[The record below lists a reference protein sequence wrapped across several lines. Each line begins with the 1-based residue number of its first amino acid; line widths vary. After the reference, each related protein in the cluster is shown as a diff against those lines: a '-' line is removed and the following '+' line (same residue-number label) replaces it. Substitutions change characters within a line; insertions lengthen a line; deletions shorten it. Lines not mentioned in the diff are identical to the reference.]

1 LLGLAVVGIDQIRA
15 DGRSTVRHESTLLNQ
30 LARSA
35 LVVALW
41 AWCYVAHG
49 AALDDVRIEIGPEQC
64 PGFAAEDRS
73 LIVHA
78 ENTNTSRIIA
88 VTFKYD
94 SVPARQHFILFDAG
108 FNPNSDRFPKS
119 MVRRLAPL
127 ETAAIGCSATKR
139 TAPGIHE
146 SQNVALQIAKDS
158 AVYIDGGET
167 EPRSPD
173 ARAYLAFYLQNDG
186 SGCATTGS
194 KPPGLFYAVNL
205 HPFARLSGSLD
216 LLDDRGNKVDVVA
229 LDLAPLS
236 SAKVG
241 CSNGLRRPGGV
252 GNVTLAT
259 SAGAAPAR
267 AVPVPEREKIEAPA
281 PHDESLPSPLAVTSA
296 PPLPLMNVQPTQNV
310 CAGPVPSGWI
320 KVNDSW
326 SPTVCGKP
334 TSIIYNVWSVQAL
347 SAQPIGALI
356 YACSSSPP
364 PGWVLVSQM
373 WNPTVCG
380 HPSAQ
385 QPNQMAI
392 KRLE

>member
-1 LLGLAVVGIDQIRA
+1 LACLHGLAGAGIEQIRA
-15 DGRSTVRHESTLLNQ
+15 DGQSTVRRDLTLPNQ
-30 LARSA
+30 MARSA
-35 LVVALW
+35 LAVALCS
-41 AWCYVAHG
+41 WCYASHG

-73 LIVHA
+73 LIVHG
-78 ENTNTSRIIA
+78 ENTNTSRTIA

-108 FNPNSDRFPKS
+108 LNPNSDRFPKS

-139 TAPGIHE
+139 AAPGIHE
-146 SQNVALQIAKDS
+146 SQNVALQITMDS
-158 AVYIDGGET
+158 AQYIDGGEK
-167 EPRSPD
+167 EPRAPD
-173 ARAYLAFYLQNDG
+173 ARSYLAFYLQNDG
-186 SGCATTGS
+186 SGCAMTGS

-241 CSNGLRRPGGV
+241 CSNGPRRPGGV
-252 GNVTLAT
+252 GNATLAT
-259 SAGAAPAR
+259 SAGETPAR
-267 AVPVPEREKIEAPA
+267 AVPPA
-281 PHDESLPSPLAVTSA
+281 PHDESLPSPLPVASA
-296 PPLPLMNVQPTQNV
+296 PALPLMNVQPTQNV
-310 CAGPVPSGWI
+310 CAGSVPSGWI

-334 TSIIYNVWSVQAL
+334 TSIIYNVWSVQSL
-347 SAQPIGALI
+347 RAQPIGALI
-356 YACSSSPP
+356 YACSSPPP
-364 PGWVLVSQM
+364 PGWGLVSQM

-385 QPNQMAI
+385 QTNVMAI

>member
-1 LLGLAVVGIDQIRA
+1 MRLSRPARSVLLG
-15 DGRSTVRHESTLLNQ
+15 
-30 LARSA
+30 A
-35 LVVALW
+35 LCAL
-41 AWCYVAHG
+41 CHVAHG
-49 AALDDVRIEIGPEQC
+49 AALDDIHIEIGPEQC
-64 PGFAAEDRS
+64 PGFAPEDRS
-73 LIVHA
+73 LLVHA
-78 ENTNTSRIIA
+78 TNTNISRIIA

-127 ETAAIGCSATKR
+127 ETAPIGCTATKR
-139 TAPGIHE
+139 AAPAIHE
-146 SQNVALQIAKDS
+146 SQNVALQITKDS
-158 AVYIDGGET
+158 ALYIDGSEP
-167 EPRSPD
+167 EPRAPD
-173 ARAYLAFYLQNDG
+173 ARSSLAFYLQNDA

-205 HPFARLSGSLD
+205 HPFARLTGSVD
-216 LLDDRGNKVDVVA
+216 LLDDRGNKVDVVE
-229 LDLAPLS
+229 LDLAPMS

-241 CSNGLRRPGGV
+241 CSNGQRRPGVV
-252 GNVTLAT
+252 GNVALAI
-259 SAGAAPAR
+259 SAAAALARPA
-267 AVPVPEREKIEAPA
+267 PVPGSEKAEAPVS
-281 PHDESLPSPLAVTSA
+281 HDESLPSPLAVTSPA
-296 PPLPLMNVQPTQNV
+296 PLPLMNVQPTQYV
-310 CAGPVPSGWI
+310 CAGSVPAGWI

-347 SAQPIGALI
+347 GAEPLGAVI

-364 PGWVLVSQM
+364 PGWVLVSHM

-385 QPNQMAI
+385 QTNVMAI
-392 KRLE
+392 KRME

>member
-1 LLGLAVVGIDQIRA
+1 MDRIHKSGRLSPSARSGLLG
-15 DGRSTVRHESTLLNQ
+15 
-30 LARSA
+30 A
-35 LVVALW
+35 LC
-41 AWCYVAHG
+41 AWCCVAHG
-49 AALDDVRIEIGPEQC
+49 AALDEVRIEIGPEQC
-64 PGFAAEDRS
+64 LGFAAEDRS

-94 SVPARQHFILFDAG
+94 SVPARQRFILFDAG
-108 FNPNSDRFPKS
+108 FNPNSDHFPKS

-139 TAPGIHE
+139 AAPGIRE
-146 SQNVALQIAKDS
+146 SQNVALQITKDS
-158 AVYIDGGET
+158 ALYIDGSEP

-173 ARAYLAFYLQNDG
+173 ARSSLAFYLQNEVSD
-186 SGCATTGS
+186 CATTGS
-194 KPPGLFYAVNL
+194 KPPGRFYAVNL
-205 HPFARLSGSLD
+205 HPFARLSGSVD
-216 LLDDRGNKVDVVA
+216 LLDDRGNKVDVVE

-241 CSNGLRRPGGV
+241 CSNGQRRPGGV
-252 GNVTLAT
+252 GNVALAI
-259 SAGAAPAR
+259 SAGATPAR
-267 AVPVPEREKIEAPA
+267 SMLVPGSEPAAPVS
-281 PHDESLPSPLAVTSA
+281 HDESPPSPLAVTSA
-296 PPLPLMNVQPTQNV
+296 APLPLMNVQPTQNV
-310 CAGPVPSGWI
+310 CAGSVPSGWI

-347 SAQPIGALI
+347 SAEPIGAVI
-356 YACSSSPP
+356 YACSGAPP
-364 PGWVLVSQM
+364 SGWVLVAQM

-385 QPNQMAI
+385 HPNLMAI

>member
-1 LLGLAVVGIDQIRA
+1 MRPQSGFALLA
-15 DGRSTVRHESTLLNQ
+15 
-30 LARSA
+30 A
-35 LVVALW
+35 LC
-41 AWCYVAHG
+41 AWCHVAHG

-78 ENTNTSRIIA
+78 ENTNTSHIIA

-94 SVPARQHFILFDAG
+94 SVPARLHFILFDAG

-139 TAPGIHE
+139 AAPGIHE
-146 SQNVALQIAKDS
+146 SQNVALQITKDT
-158 AVYIDGGET
+158 AMYIDGSEP

-173 ARAYLAFYLQNDG
+173 ARSSLAFYLQNDG

-205 HPFARLSGSLD
+205 NPFARLSGSVD
-216 LLDDRGNKVDVVA
+216 LLDERGNKVDVVE
-229 LDLAPLS
+229 LDLAPLAS
-236 SAKVG
+236 VKVG

-252 GNVTLAT
+252 GNVALAS
-259 SAGAAPAR
+259 SAGAMLVR
-267 AVPVPEREKIEAPA
+267 AVPVPGSEKIESPISY
-281 PHDESLPSPLAVTSA
+281 DTSLPSPLAVTSS
-296 PPLPLMNVQPTQNV
+296 PTPLPLMNVQPTQNV
-310 CAGPVPSGWI
+310 CAGSVPSGWI

-347 SAQPIGALI
+347 SAEPIGAVI
-356 YACSSSPP
+356 YACSGSPP
-364 PGWVLVSQM
+364 SGWVLVSQM
-373 WNPTVCG
+373 WNPTLCG

-385 QPNQMAI
+385 QPNVMAI

>member
-1 LLGLAVVGIDQIRA
+1 MRPQSGFALLGVLC
-15 DGRSTVRHESTLLNQ
+15 
-30 LARSA
+30 
-35 LVVALW
+35 
-41 AWCYVAHG
+41 AWCHVAHG

-94 SVPARQHFILFDAG
+94 SVPARLHFILFDAG

-139 TAPGIHE
+139 AAPGIHE
-146 SQNVALQIAKDS
+146 SQNVALQITKDT
-158 AVYIDGGET
+158 ALYIDGSEP

-173 ARAYLAFYLQNDG
+173 ARSSLAFYLQNDG

-194 KPPGLFYAVNL
+194 KPPGQFYAVNL

-216 LLDDRGNKVDVVA
+216 LLDDRGNKVDVVE
-229 LDLAPLS
+229 LDLAPLAS
-236 SAKVG
+236 VKVG

-252 GNVTLAT
+252 ANVALAS
-259 SAGAAPAR
+259 SAGATLAR
-267 AVPVPEREKIEAPA
+267 AAPVPGSEKIQSPISY
-281 PHDESLPSPLAVTSA
+281 DESLPSPLTVTS
-296 PPLPLMNVQPTQNV
+296 PTPLPLMNIQPTQNV
-310 CAGPVPSGWI
+310 CAGSVPSGWI

-347 SAQPIGALI
+347 SAEPIGSVI
-356 YACSSSPP
+356 YACIGSPP
-364 PGWVLVSQM
+364 SGWVLVSQM
-373 WNPTVCG
+373 WNPTLCG

-385 QPNQMAI
+385 QPNVMAI

>member
-1 LLGLAVVGIDQIRA
+1 MDRI
-15 DGRSTVRHESTLLNQ
+15 HKSTLLSQ
-30 LARSA
+30 SARSV
-35 LVVALW
+35 LLGTLC
-41 AWCYVAHG
+41 AWCCVAHG
-49 AALDDVRIEIGPEQC
+49 AALDDVRIQIGPEQC

-78 ENTNTSRIIA
+78 ENMNTSRIIA

-119 MVRRLAPL
+119 MVRRLGPL

-139 TAPGIHE
+139 AAPGIPG
-146 SQNVALQIAKDS
+146 SQNVALQITKDS
-158 AVYIDGGET
+158 ALYIDGNET
-167 EPRSPD
+167 EPRVPD
-173 ARAYLAFYLQNDG
+173 ARSYLAFYLQNDG
-186 SGCATTGS
+186 SGCAATGS

-216 LLDDRGNKVDVVA
+216 LLDDRGNKVDVVE
-229 LDLAPLS
+229 LNLAPLAS
-236 SAKVG
+236 VKVG
-241 CSNGLRRPGGV
+241 CSNGQRRPGGA
-252 GNVTLAT
+252 GNVALAI
-259 SAGAAPAR
+259 SAGAALAQP
-267 AVPVPEREKIEAPA
+267 VPVPGSEKAESPVS
-281 PHDESLPSPLAVTSA
+281 HDESLPPPLALTS
-296 PPLPLMNVQPTQNV
+296 PVPLPLMNVQPTQNV
-310 CAGPVPSGWI
+310 CAGSVPSGWI

-347 SAQPIGALI
+347 SAEPIGAVI

-364 PGWVLVSQM
+364 PGWVLVSEM
-373 WNPTVCG
+373 WNPTLCG

-385 QPNQMAI
+385 QRNVMAI
-392 KRLE
+392 KRVE

>member
-1 LLGLAVVGIDQIRA
+1 MLRYLGYGQCC
-15 DGRSTVRHESTLLNQ
+15 HESMLLNQ

-35 LVVALW
+35 LLGVLC
-41 AWCYVAHG
+41 AWCHVAHG
-49 AALDDVRIEIGPEQC
+49 AAIDDVRIEIGPEQC

-73 LIVHA
+73 LIVRA

-94 SVPARQHFILFDAG
+94 SVPARQRFILFDAG
-108 FNPNSDRFPKS
+108 LNPNSDRFPKS

-139 TAPGIHE
+139 AAPGIHE
-146 SQNVALQIAKDS
+146 SQNVGLQITKDS
-158 AVYIDGGET
+158 ALYLDGS
-167 EPRSPD
+167 EPEPHSPD
-173 ARAYLAFYLQNDG
+173 ARSYLAFYLRNDG
-186 SGCATTGS
+186 SSCATTGS

-205 HPFARLSGSLD
+205 HPFARLSGSVD
-216 LLDDRGNKVDVVA
+216 LLDDRGTKVDVA
-229 LDLAPLS
+229 TLDLAPLS

-252 GNVTLAT
+252 GNVALAI
-259 SAGAAPAR
+259 SAGATLAR
-267 AVPVPEREKIEAPA
+267 AALVPESGKIESPA
-281 PHDESLPSPLAVTSA
+281 SHDQSLPA
-296 PPLPLMNVQPTQNV
+296 PLPLMNVQPTQNV
-310 CAGPVPSGWI
+310 CEGSVPPGWI

-347 SAQPIGALI
+347 GAQPIGAI
-356 YACSSSPP
+356 MYACSSSPP
-364 PGWVLVSQM
+364 PGWVLISQM

-385 QPNQMAI
+385 QPNVMAI

>member
-1 LLGLAVVGIDQIRA
+1 VG
-15 DGRSTVRHESTLLNQ
+15 HESTLLMQ
-30 LARSA
+30 LARSTLLGA
-35 LVVALW
+35 LCT
-41 AWCYVAHG
+41 WCQVTHG

-78 ENTNTSRIIA
+78 ENTNTSRTIA
-88 VTFKYD
+88 VTIKYD

-127 ETAAIGCSATKR
+127 EMAAIGCSATKR
-139 TAPGIHE
+139 AAPGIHE
-146 SQNVALQIAKDS
+146 SQNVALLITKDN
-158 AVYIDGGET
+158 AQYIEGSET
-167 EPRSPD
+167 EPRAPD
-173 ARAYLAFYLQNDG
+173 ARSYLAFYLQNDG
-186 SGCATTGS
+186 SGCSTTGS

-205 HPFARLSGSLD
+205 HPFARVSGSLD
-216 LLDDRGNKVDVVA
+216 LLDEQGNKVDVLA

-241 CSNGLRRPGGV
+241 CSNGVRRPGAV
-252 GNVTLAT
+252 GNVALVISTGSTPTRSVL
-259 SAGAAPAR
+259 
-267 AVPVPEREKIEAPA
+267 VPGSVTIG
-281 PHDESLPSPLAVTSA
+281 SPSAVTSPA
-296 PPLPLMNVQPTQNV
+296 PLPLMNVQPTQNV
-310 CAGPVPSGWI
+310 CAGSVPSGWI

-347 SAQPIGALI
+347 SAEPIGAVI
-356 YACSSSPP
+356 YACNSSPP
-364 PGWVLVSQM
+364 PGWDLVSQM

-385 QPNQMAI
+385 QPNVMAI